1 MTKLYLY
8 YSNSTQRGPG
18 MVVKN
23 LLSGLSQLE
32 DIALV
37 DKPNQADLFGCL
49 QNPGDYLINWFPK
62 NTLMGPNLFVIPEEN
77 RLICSKFKS
86 FIVPSQWVKD
96 LYIRSPLM
104 NEKTID
110 VWSVGIDTDKWLNKE
125 DLDDFSIKQDC
136 FIYFKNREQ
145 AELQE
150 VQKTLDKLKFSYRT
164 IEYGNY
170 HEQELYDLCQASRF
184 AILLTG
190 TESQGIA
197 YMNILSTN
205 TPCIVLNKNYWQYIL
220 NQFIN
225 HPATSVPY
233 FNEKCGLIL
242 NSIQQLESSL
252 GGFNPCDYAPRDYIL
267 ANHTQKISAE
277 KYVNLL
283 RQGNQR

>member
-1 MTKLYLY
+1 MIKLYLY

-23 LLSGLSQLE
+23 LLSGLLQLE
-32 DIALV
+32 DIVLV
-37 DKPNQADLFGCL
+37 DKPNQAELFGCL
-49 QNPGDYLINWFPK
+49 QSPVDYLINWLPEK
-62 NTLMGPNLFVIPEEN
+62 TLMGPNLFVIPEEN
-77 RLICSKFKS
+77 RFICNKFKS

-96 LYIRSPLM
+96 LYVRSPLM
-104 NEKTID
+104 NGKAID
-110 VWSVGIDTDKWLNKE
+110 VWSVGIDTKKWRRESN
-125 DLDDFSIKQDC
+125 DGFAIKQDC

-145 AELQE
+145 SELME
-150 VQKTLDKLKFSYRT
+150 VKKTLDKLKFSYRT
-164 IEYGNY
+164 IEYGSY
-170 HEQELYDLCQASRF
+170 DEQELYDLCQTSRF

-205 TPCIVLNKNYWQYIL
+205 MPCIVLNKSHWQYNA